1 MSKLIDN
8 IYKEVYNK
16 NPSELLDDLK
26 RTAMYVVYDGPWI
39 RLLEKYQDPTESSE
53 TSQDLI
59 KMVYNFAK
67 TSRYYRENRNIA
79 YYPLI
84 ERKLYNSFKLKY
96 HQAKEIDNSTDS
108 KSFNGR
114 FTVFKSSVDSNIISG
129 YLALQEV
136 VNTLESSKSQF
147 VTINGKRFTL
157 DDFIL
162 GIWAGMHVEMVPVST
177 FKQAHG
183 EEFTIDAEERKK
195 SMLLIQMSK
204 SRIKSGVSGASDIY
218 KVHNIFREDIKGD
231 TTNGKGSTVNE
242 MTALIKKDG
251 SVSVASGVADAISR
265 DRRAADVN
273 NK

>member
-26 RTAMYVVYDGPWI
+26 RTAMYVIYDGPWI
-39 RLLEKYQDPTESSE
+39 RLVERHENEIESSE
-53 TSQDLI
+53 TAQDLI
-59 KMVYNFAK
+59 KKVYNFAE

-84 ERKLYNSFKLKY
+84 ERKIYNSFKLKY

-114 FTVFKSSVDSNIISG
+114 FTAFKSSIDSNIING

-136 VNTLESSKSQF
+136 TKALESSKSQT
-147 VTINGKRFTL
+147 VKINKKSITL
-157 DDFIL
+157 DDFIM
-162 GIWAGMHVEMVPVST
+162 GVWAGMHVEMVPVST

-183 EEFTIDAEERKK
+183 EEFTLDAEERKK
-195 SMLLIQMSK
+195 AMFLIQMSK

-218 KVHNIFREDIKGD
+218 KVHNIYRENIKGD

-251 SVSVASGVADAISR
+251 SVSVASGVADAIKR
-265 DRRAADVN
+265 DNRAVDVN